1 MIQCV
6 KFLLIWRSK
15 SFERCAHPTFRALSR
30 VIRGSAMKAVL
41 DMRLVSIRFVSVML
55 STACFGCHWQSQYL
69 IEAHR
74 IAIHCDT
81 NFFPPPPNSVTQSVD
96 WPSTSAVMP
105 SGMRQPSQGHRGCD
119 FHYRDMKGCARCKD
133 SLGPK
138 KFWRRKARGRLVDAE
153 CAGAVGPFQIWA
165 ACLPLFSGRSS
176 SQASLRRIIGKRD
189 SVRPSRH

>member
-1 MIQCV
+1 
-6 KFLLIWRSK
+6 
-15 SFERCAHPTFRALSR
+15 
-30 VIRGSAMKAVL
+30 
-41 DMRLVSIRFVSVML
+41 MRLVSIRFVSVML
-55 STACFGCHWQSQYL
+55 STSCFGCHWQSQYL

-96 WPSTSAVMP
+96 WPSASAVMP

-138 KFWRRKARGRLVDAE
+138 KFWRRKALAGLWMRSARAQLDLSRSGRLACHFLAVDHPPRQAYGVSSVSGTQSVHRVTDALFVNSF
-153 CAGAVGPFQIWA
+153 CHGHDHSTPWTAQHNCHFAV
-165 ACLPLFSGRSS
+165 CLLSP
-176 SQASLRRIIGKRD
+176 K
-189 SVRPSRH
+189 